1 MRSPKKHTHTQMG
14 NVLPTAFRYVYTH
27 GPAFLGGWEG
37 QRQSVIC
44 NGLTQIDTSIWEL
57 LPDEC
62 AGLLLRK
69 AQAYTVVVYA
79 LLGSYAVAKFIATL
93 LSAAPPLLARQA
105 LAKHGHPLVGTPRL
119 PLVTLDVAA
128 LAAGTRVD

>member
-1 MRSPKKHTHTQMG
+1 MRPHKKKTIMG

-57 LPDEC
+57 LPEEC
-62 AGLLLRK
+62 AALLLRK

-79 LLGSYAVAKFIATL
+79 IVATYAVTKSIATL
-93 LSAAPPLLARQA
+93 LSSAPTLLARQA
-105 LAKHGHPLVGTPRL
+105 LTKHGHPLVGTPRL